1 MGFFEYIV
9 YDYIYW
15 LVDNQFLP
23 SIGVLCCAAAM
34 GHVYIYVLRTD
45 WLIEWNELADYGQE
59 QEMEIEALEAI
70 LMDEFEGTLFLSFFF
85 PLVNK
90 LMICN
95 GRNSF

>member
-23 SIGVLCCAAAM
+23 SREEVLRWAAAM

-45 WLIEWNELADYGQE
+45 
-59 QEMEIEALEAI
+59 
-70 LMDEFEGTLFLSFFF
+70 
-85 PLVNK
+85 
-90 LMICN
+90 
-95 GRNSF
+95 